1 MYSKQQTALLN
12 KRTSAFLAGAIPLF
26 PKEQAE
32 ELRTLIRYH
41 DWLYYIQSEPVLTDA
56 NYDQL
61 YRKLKQLEADY
72 PELRT
77 ADSPTCRVSGGI
89 SNEFKP
95 VQHLAAMLSLD
106 NAFGTADLQ
115 DFYRRLIDLTGTDQP
130 PLVTEPKFDGAS
142 IALVY
147 ENDILVRAAT
157 RGDGAQGE
165 EITANARAIPSIPL
179 RAPFSEFGIA
189 KVELRGEVVISRQ
202 DFESMNESLRRQGS
216 KLFQNARNTAS
227 GSLRIKNPADLA
239 ERKLTAIL
247 YHISFAADSEGRNLL
262 GNTLKTHTGNIEI
275 LQKCGFKTTWSDL
288 HRTHDISALNAFIED
303 WGLTQRDLYPIDT
316 DGMVIKLDSI
326 ELQQKCGSTAHHPR
340 WAVAYKYQ
348 ARQAQSRLLKV
359 EFQVGRTGAVTPVAK
374 LEPVSLGGVTV
385 SSVSLHNQEFIEE
398 KDIRILDFVLV
409 ERAGEVIPYISAV
422 NKELRTGNEQPVIF
436 PKDCPSCGEALIKPE
451 EEAVWRC
458 DNAECPAQME
468 ERLVH
473 FVSRDAM
480 DIEGLGRSTVAEFI
494 QRGWIKS
501 VEDIY
506 HLPYEEIRSL
516 EGWGDKS
523 VQNLMDGIEKSKRQP
538 LWRLINAL
546 GIRHVGTTTAKDLAK
561 EIDDLISLGEWNE
574 ERLKETEGIGPV
586 VAGSILSWFSH
597 EGNRKL
603 LTHLQEAGLS
613 LKREENTEA
622 RLSSKLEG
630 KSFLF
635 TGSLLRF
642 TREEAKALVEKH
654 GGKLLSGVSPKLNYL
669 IAGQDAGSKLDKAKK
684 LTSINIIS
692 EDEFLEMIN

>member
-1 MYSKQQTALLN
+1 M
-12 KRTSAFLAGAIPLF
+12 AGAVPLF
-26 PKEQAE
+26 PNEQAE
-32 ELRTLIRYH
+32 ELKILIRYH
-41 DWLYYIQSEPVLTDA
+41 DWLYYIRSEPVLTDA
-56 NYDQL
+56 DYDAL
-61 YRKLKQLEADY
+61 YRKLKQLESAH

-77 ADSPTCRVSGGI
+77 ADSPTARVSGGV
-89 SNEFKP
+89 SNEFRP

-106 NAFGTADLQ
+106 NAFGTSDLQ
-115 DFYRRLIDLTGTDQP
+115 DFYRRLVDLTGTEHP
-130 PLVTEPKFDGAS
+130 HLITEPKFDGAS

-147 ENDILVRAAT
+147 ENDLLVRAAT
-157 RGDGAQGE
+157 RGDGVQGE
-165 EITANARAIPSIPL
+165 EITANARAISSIPL
-179 RAPFSEFGIA
+179 KAPFSEFGII

-202 DFESMNESLRRQGS
+202 DFESMNESLRKQGS

-227 GSLRIKNPADLA
+227 GSLRMKNPSDLA

-247 YHISFAADSEGRNLL
+247 YHISFAADRDGKNML
-262 GNTLKTHTGNIEI
+262 GHALKTHSGNIEI
-275 LQKCGFKTTWSDL
+275 LQKCGFKTTWDDL
-288 HRTHDISALNAFIED
+288 HRTQDILELNAYIED
-303 WGLTQRDLYPIDT
+303 WGRSERDRYPIDT

-348 ARQAQSRLLKV
+348 ARQAQTRLLKV
-359 EFQVGRTGAVTPVAK
+359 EFQLGRTGAVTPVAK

-398 KDIRILDFVLV
+398 KDIRIFDYVLV

-422 NKELRTGNEQPVIF
+422 NKELRTGHEQPVVF

-451 EEAVWRC
+451 DEAVWRC

-480 DIEGLGRSTVAEFI
+480 DIEGLGRSTIAEFI
-494 QRGWIKS
+494 QRDWIKS

-523 VQNLMDGIEKSKRQP
+523 VQNLMEGIEKSKRQP

-546 GIRHVGTTTAKDLAK
+546 GIRHVGTTTAKDLAR
-561 EIDDLISLGEWNE
+561 EVDDLSFLSEWNE
-574 ERLKETEGIGPV
+574 ERLKETEGIGPI

-603 LTHLQEAGLS
+603 LKQLQEAGLS
-613 LKREENTEA
+613 LKSDETAESRI
-622 RLSSKLEG
+622 SSKLAG
-630 KSFLF
+630 MSFLF
-635 TGSLLRF
+635 TGSLSRF
-642 TREEAKALVEKH
+642 TREEAKALVEQH

-669 IAGQDAGSKLDKAKK
+669 VAGQDAGSKLEKAKK
-684 LTSINIIS
+684 LAAVRIIS
-692 EDEFLEMIN
+692 EDEFLEMIGNE